1 MDATA
6 SLSSLEQFFDHLSD
20 GVLLLDRRAG
30 VTFANTAALR
40 RLPGV
45 VGASVTEWQPA
56 LGAELVDWLRHAAA
70 ASPGAMRMPGHAAA
84 RSVVASR
91 RSAAQA
97 PPMAVLADGQSADAA
112 WQVLGAGLY
121 ALRLHWRDVG
131 DARDAPAPGTERRDA
146 GLRVDAPPRRAA
158 ALPPTIAGP
167 VIAELMQ
174 VLWHSPFPA
183 LLQDSRQ
190 RIVDVNPAF
199 VDFSG
204 YAREQL
210 IGSDPIALEPE
221 EDRASSLELRARW
234 QDPARRDA
242 EPALVDRRLVAADG
256 RERWFRATR
265 SALTDERGRVFS
277 MSVLQDSTAEHVAR
291 ERADRSARE
300 IDDWFDL
307 SPIGMVLF
315 DEAGLLVRTN
325 PAFDALAGVVPSVL
339 SEASPELRGLLGWTD
354 DGPSAALEP
363 SAKPVVAHGWLPQIN
378 VNGQG
383 SLRRLRSIVRCY
395 ITSSGQRRHMA
406 ILEDRSIEEE
416 RDLAQMQIGA
426 LMDTAGVGLATF
438 QETSGWVRQRQSSAA
453 NESRTDAAAVPTSAA
468 LQSIS
473 RDIVADESMAD
484 YDALQQALRTA
495 QRAEVR
501 YAIKHPQLG
510 LRWLLTRVE
519 PATLAS
525 GKRTTSVVT
534 LDITEQHQSQQRSE
548 QLLRE
553 LTTILESTSAGI
565 AYIRGDVLVRCNR
578 RFEAMLGLSAAG
590 VAGSG
595 IQALFGSTP
604 QGQRIASETLQAL
617 TAGLIFETEFSM
629 APSAAAVAGE
639 AAAPNGHA
647 APGPARWYA
656 LSVRRTGPVSEQI
669 EAIAVLSDITRLK
682 AQQVELEQLARDR
695 ELMFSLSEVGIA
707 FLRDGVL
714 KRANDALAQLAGYP
728 AAELRGLALSSL
740 FPDAE
745 EHERL
750 STQEQNAL
758 RQHGRWIGE
767 RQLHQRDG
775 RVVWVQVS
783 TRLVGD
789 DLSGG
794 VIASFVNVDARHR
807 AEHAVALQAHRT
819 RAILDSVLVGIV
831 TVGPRGIEWMN
842 RSARRMFGA
851 DLGDFIDQPIS
862 TVATPEPDH
871 PFRRTQY
878 LEDLVEGEAET
889 FECRVKARDGREFW
903 VVGNAVVTGRESRG
917 RQLTYA
923 LLDIERRRQAEAR
936 IEEAQASL
944 QRIIEA
950 APMAITVRDA
960 RTLCILQANVAAAR
974 SVELTIDQLVGRS
987 PEEIFTPEDAAQR
1000 RLDMQSALQAS
1011 VVTQREYR
1019 MNAQGETRVWDARY
1033 LPLAAPGQPPDQLL
1047 LVATDVTEQRAAEQ
1061 AKFDAAIAQREM
1073 LVKEVHHRIKNNLQ
1087 GVAGLLQQ
1095 IATRKPEMA
1104 AAMSEVVG
1112 QVQAIAQVYG
1122 LQVGAGGPLQVTG
1135 VVEAI
1140 AGSVQRTF
1148 GHPIA
1153 FSVQGTDAGLW
1164 VLPEAESIP
1173 IALTLNELLTNA
1185 VKHSVMQHREAALV
1199 AGSAAGDGA
1208 APAVECTLICEDS
1221 GVRIVIRNRARLP
1234 DGFNLTRV
1242 PGGVSGLGLVR
1253 ALLPRRCA
1261 KLTIEPDA
1269 DRDHVVASVSIGAP
1283 GVVFTGLRATAV

>member
-1 MDATA
+1 MHTVA
-6 SLSSLEQFFDHLSD
+6 SQSALEQFFDHLSE
-20 GVLLLDRRAG
+20 GVLLLDRRAQ

-40 RLPGV
+40 RMPGA
-45 VGASVTEWQPA
+45 VGVTLVEWQCV
-56 LGAELVDWLRHAAA
+56 LGAALVDWLRQAIAAA
-70 ASPGAMRMPGHAAA
+70 PDAMRTPGHTNARAAG
-84 RSVVASR
+84 SSR
-91 RSAAQA
+91 GG
-97 PPMAVLADGQSADAA
+97 VLALPPTAMMADGRSADAA
-112 WQVLGAGLY
+112 WQVLGPGLY
-121 ALRLHWRDVG
+121 ALRLHWHDP
-131 DARDAPAPGTERRDA
+131 ARPLMAQPS
-146 GLRVDAPPRRAA
+146 
-158 ALPPTIAGP
+158 TIVGP

-183 LLQDSRQ
+183 MLQDTRW

-199 VDFSG
+199 VAFCG
-204 YAREQL
+204 YPREQL
-210 IGSDPIALEPE
+210 IGSDPVALEPE
-221 EDRASSLELRARW
+221 EDRASSLGLRERW
-234 QDPARRDA
+234 Q
-242 EPALVDRRLVAADG
+242 EPADREADSALMNRRIVAADG
-256 RERWFRATR
+256 RERWFRANR
-265 SALTDERGRVFS
+265 SVLTDENGRVFA
-277 MSVLQDSTAEHVAR
+277 MSVLQDSTAEHIAR

-325 PAFDALAGVVPSVL
+325 PAFDSLAGAAPAVL
-339 SEASPELRGLLGWTD
+339 ADASPELRQLLGWND
-354 DGPSAALEP
+354 NGPSPALQP
-363 SAKPVVAHGWLPQIN
+363 SAKPMVTQGWLPQP
-378 VNGQG
+378 QG
-383 SLRRLRSIVRCY
+383 GLRRLRSIVRCY
-395 ITSSGQRRHMA
+395 TTPGGARRHMA

-438 QETSGWVRQRQSSAA
+438 QETSGWVRQRQSSPTADSPRDASAA
-453 NESRTDAAAVPTSAA
+453 PTSAA

-473 RDIVADESMAD
+473 RDIVADESLSD
-484 YDALQQALRTA
+484 YDALQHALRTA

-501 YAIKHPQLG
+501 YAIRHPQLG

-534 LDITEQHQSQQRSE
+534 LDITEQHQTQQRSE

-553 LTTILESTSAGI
+553 LTTILESTSTGI
-565 AYIRGDVLVRCNR
+565 AYIRGNVLVRCNR
-578 RFEAMLGLSAAG
+578 RFEAMLGLPSVG
-590 VAGSG
+590 IAGSG
-595 IQALFGSTP
+595 IAELFGSSS
-604 QGQRIASETLQAL
+604 QGQRIAADTLQAL

-629 APSAAAVAGE
+629 D
-639 AAAPNGHA
+639 
-647 APGPARWYA
+647 PATGFAIDNPPRWYA
-656 LSVRRTGPVSEQI
+656 LSVRRTGPVSQQI

-707 FLRDGVL
+707 FVRDGVL
-714 KRANDALAQLAGYP
+714 QRANDALAQLAGYP
-728 AAELRGLALSSL
+728 AAELQGLPLRSL
-740 FPDAE
+740 FADSE

-750 STQEQNAL
+750 STQEQHAL
-758 RQHGRWIGE
+758 QLHGRWIGE
-767 RQLHQRDG
+767 RQLQQRDG
-775 RVVWVQVS
+775 RLVWVQIS

-789 DLSGG
+789 DPGGG

-807 AEHAVALQAHRT
+807 AEHAVALQANRT

-878 LEDLVEGEAET
+878 LDDLIEGEAET

-960 RTLCILQANVAAAR
+960 RTLTILQANLVAAR
-974 SVELTIDQLVGRS
+974 SVDRTIDQLVGLS
-987 PEEIFTPEDAAQR
+987 PEEIFEPDLAAQR
-1000 RLDMQSALQAS
+1000 RLDMEHALRAS
-1011 VVTQREYR
+1011 TVTQREYQIP
-1019 MNAQGETRVWDARY
+1019 MNGEVRVWDARY

-1061 AKFDAAIAQREM
+1061 AKFDEAIAQREM

-1104 AAMSEVVG
+1104 SAMSEVVG

-1153 FSVQGTDAGLW
+1153 FAVQGEHAAQW

-1185 VKHSVMQHREAALV
+1185 VKHTAMQHRV
-1199 AGSAAGDGA
+1199 AE
-1208 APAVECTLICEDS
+1208 PADTTLSTVECMLVCDDD
-1221 GVRIVIRNRARLP
+1221 GVRIVIRNHARLA
-1234 DGFNLTRV
+1234 DDFNLTRV

-1261 KLTIEPDA
+1261 QLSIEQHG
-1269 DRDHVVASVSIGAP
+1269 DHVVATVSIVAP
-1283 GVVFTGLRATAV
+1283 GVMNAARRKTAA

>member
-1 MDATA
+1 MIAVDPVAGQPA
-6 SLSSLEQFFDHLSD
+6 LEQFFDHLSE
-20 GVLLLDRRAG
+20 GVLLFDRRAQ

-40 RLPGV
+40 RLPAAVGV
-45 VGASVTEWQPA
+45 ALAEWQGV
-56 LGAELVDWLRHAAA
+56 LGAALVDWLHQAIA
-70 ASPGAMRMPGHAAA
+70 ASPGAMRTPGHATSRAA
-84 RSVVASR
+84 AASR
-91 RSAAQA
+91 RSAPTQ
-97 PPMAVLADGQSADAA
+97 PPPAVTADGRSADAA
-112 WQVLGAGLY
+112 WQVLGSGLY
-121 ALRLHWRDVG
+121 ALRLQWRD
-131 DARDAPAPGTERRDA
+131 
-146 GLRVDAPPRRAA
+146 
-158 ALPPTIAGP
+158 ALPTDTALPSSIVGP

-183 LLQDSRQ
+183 MLQDTRW

-199 VDFSG
+199 VAFSG

-210 IGSDPIALEPE
+210 LGSDPVALEPE
-221 EDRASSLELRARW
+221 EDRASSLALRERW
-234 QDPARRDA
+234 QEPADRDA
-242 EPALVDRRLVAADG
+242 DAALMNRRIVAADG

-265 SALTDERGRVFS
+265 SVLTDENGRVFA

-325 PAFDALAGVVPSVL
+325 PAFDALVGVVPAVL
-339 SEASPELRGLLGWTD
+339 ADASPELRQLLGWTD
-354 DGPSAALEP
+354 SGPSPALQP
-363 SAKPVVAHGWLPQIN
+363 STKPVVAHGWLPQ
-378 VNGQG
+378 VTSQGQG
-383 SLRRLRSIVRCY
+383 GLRRLRAIVRCY
-395 ITSSGQRRHMA
+395 TTPSGARRHMA
-406 ILEDRSIEEE
+406 FLEDRSIEEE

-438 QETSGWVRQRQSSAA
+438 QETSGWVRQRQSPKAASAPPDSTSA
-453 NESRTDAAAVPTSAA
+453 PTSAA

-473 RDIVADESMAD
+473 RDIVAEESLAD
-484 YDALQQALRTA
+484 YDALQQALRSA

-501 YAIKHPQLG
+501 YAIRHPQLG

-525 GKRTTSVVT
+525 GNRTTSVVT
-534 LDITEQHQSQQRSE
+534 LDITEQHQTQQRSE

-578 RFEAMLGLSAAG
+578 RFEAMLGLPSVG
-590 VAGSG
+590 IAGSG
-595 IQALFGSTP
+595 IAELFGSSP
-604 QGQRIASETLQAL
+604 QGQRIAADTLQAL

-629 APSAAAVAGE
+629 DSAAGSASGQ
-639 AAAPNGHA
+639 PL
-647 APGPARWYA
+647 RWYA
-656 LSVRRTGPVSEQI
+656 LSVRRTGGVSQQI

-682 AQQVELEQLARDR
+682 SQQVELEQLARDR

-707 FLRDGVL
+707 FVRDGVL
-714 KRANDALAQLAGYP
+714 QRANDALAQLAGYP
-728 AAELRGLALSSL
+728 AAELQGLPLRSL
-740 FPDAE
+740 FADAD

-750 STQEQNAL
+750 SMQEQNAL
-758 RQHGRWIGE
+758 QLHGRWIGE

-775 RVVWVQVS
+775 RMVWVQIS

-789 DLSGG
+789 DPAGG
-794 VIASFVNVDARHR
+794 IIASFVNVDARHR
-807 AEHAVALQAHRT
+807 AEHAVALQANRT

-862 TVATPEPDH
+862 TVATPEADH

-878 LEDLVEGEAET
+878 LDDLVVGEAET

-903 VVGNAVVTGRESRG
+903 VVGNAVVTGSESRG

-960 RTLCILQANVAAAR
+960 RTLKILQANRVAAR
-974 SVELTIDQLVGRS
+974 SVDRTIDQLVGRS
-987 PEEIFTPEDAAQR
+987 PEDIFPPELAAQR
-1000 RLDMQSALQAS
+1000 RLDMEQALRAS
-1011 VVTQREYR
+1011 TVTQRDYQSP
-1019 MNAQGETRVWDARY
+1019 MNGDVRVWDARY
-1033 LPLAAPGQPPDQLL
+1033 LPLAAPGKSPDQLL
-1047 LVATDVTEQRAAEQ
+1047 LVATDVTEQRAAVQ
-1061 AKFDAAIAQREM
+1061 AKFDEAIAQREM

-1095 IATRKPEMA
+1095 IASRKPEMA
-1104 AAMSEVVG
+1104 SAMSEVVG

-1148 GHPIA
+1148 GHSIA
-1153 FSVQGTDAGLW
+1153 FAVQGDQPEQW

-1185 VKHSVMQHREAALV
+1185 VKHSAAHHQ
-1199 AGSAAGDGA
+1199 AAE
-1208 APAVECTLICEDS
+1208 PAVPEPPAVDCTLVCGGD
-1221 GVRIVIRNRARLP
+1221 GVRIVIRNIARLP
-1234 DGFNLTRV
+1234 ADFNLTRV
-1242 PGGVSGLGLVR
+1242 PGSVSGLGLVR

-1261 KLTIEPDA
+1261 QLSIEQSG
-1269 DRDHVVASVSIGAP
+1269 DHVVATVSIVAP
-1283 GVVFTGLRATAV
+1283 GVVNAAHRKTAA